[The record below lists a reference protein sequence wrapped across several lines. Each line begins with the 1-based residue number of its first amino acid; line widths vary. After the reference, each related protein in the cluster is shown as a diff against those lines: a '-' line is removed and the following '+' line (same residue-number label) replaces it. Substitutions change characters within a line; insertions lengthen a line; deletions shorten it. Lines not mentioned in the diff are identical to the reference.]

1 MYSTLFMAYIS
12 VLGKVFWVES
22 RIEPSN
28 HTIGLLIEIGGQALG
43 SIPCRGKYYSII
55 SDG

>member
-1 MYSTLFMAYIS
+1 MAYIS
-12 VLGKVFWVES
+12 VFGTVFWVES

-43 SIPCRGKYYSII
+43 SIPGRGKYYSII